1 MSTQMGLVG
10 AISAHARHAVIS
22 GVVMVIA
29 GVIAIATPFV
39 AGVSVM
45 LLIGVL
51 LLVGGLAQC
60 FLAFKAGAFGR
71 GVLILLL
78 GALTAAAGVWTLR
91 EPLAALASV
100 TLLLASYF
108 FVSGLLEL
116 IGAFSGHRE
125 AGRGWLV
132 FSAVVSML
140 LGVMLWRQFP
150 LSGVWAVGTLVGV
163 RLLMAGGSLIAIGSA
178 VRTGVKKVAGAP

>member
-1 MSTQMGLVG
+1 MSAQMGLVG
-10 AISAHARHAVIS
+10 AISGRAKHAVIS

-29 GVIAIATPFV
+29 GVLAVAAPFV

-71 GVLILLL
+71 GLLILLL
-78 GALTAAAGVWTLR
+78 GVLTAAAGVWTLR
-91 EPLAALASV
+91 EPLGALASV
-100 TLLLASYF
+100 TLLLAAYF
-108 FVSGLLEL
+108 VVSGALEL
-116 IGAFSGHRE
+116 FATFSGERE
-125 AGRGWLV
+125 PGRGWLG

-140 LGVMLWRQFP
+140 LGIMLWRQFP
-150 LSGVWAVGTLVGV
+150 LSGVWAVGTLVGI
-163 RLLMAGGSLIAIGSA
+163 RLLMAGASLVAIGSA
-178 VRTGVKKVAGAP
+178 VRKGV